1 MKKIK
6 LIVLLV
12 VFLSFQKVTAQTNE
26 AVVHGKVTNP
36 IEGLVIRLFD
46 PVSSQTVN
54 ITVLA
59 DGTFKETIK
68 LKKATYFNVFY
79 DKFFVLY
86 LDNKMDLDIN
96 FDAKNISKT
105 LSMKGKGEKENIFLR
120 SKAKLEGELYGAD
133 YTVFL
138 DSDEATFDAKMNKF
152 DAEVKSEL
160 EKQKSGLDASFVTTQ
175 LKKLEEFNAAIKQQ
189 YLDELRNKTEL
200 GFGMKSPEFND
211 YINYNGGKASL
222 KDFRGSYV
230 FIDVWATWCG
240 PCKYEMPFI
249 GKVEKEFHGKNIKF
263 VSISIDRLAD
273 EKKWRAM
280 IVKEGL
286 SGIQLLADNEIDSK
300 FIASY
305 YIQGIPRFIVLDK
318 EGKIISSDA
327 PRPSEPELTD
337 LLNSLDL

>member
-1 MKKIK
+1 MKNIK
-6 LIVLLV
+6 LIVALV

-26 AVVHGKVTNP
+26 AVVHGKIINP

-54 ITVLA
+54 ITPLA

-79 DKFFVLY
+79 DKFFLLF
-86 LDNKMDLDIN
+86 LDDKMNLEIN
-96 FDAKNISKT
+96 FDAKSISKT
-105 LSMKGKGEKENIFLR
+105 LTIKGIGEKENGFLR

-133 YTVFL
+133 YNEFINN
-138 DSDEATFDAKMNKF
+138 DQATFDAKMNKF
-152 DAEVKSEL
+152 DADVKAEL
-160 EKQKSGLDASFVTTQ
+160 EKQKSGLEVSFVTTQ
-175 LKKLEEFNAAIKQQ
+175 LKKLEEFNASIKQQ
-189 YLDELRNKTEL
+189 YLDALRNRTEL
-200 GFGMKSPEFND
+200 GFGMQSPEFDN
-211 YINYNGGKASL
+211 YINYNGGKSSL

-240 PCKYEMPFI
+240 PCKYEFPFI

-263 VSISIDRLAD
+263 VSISIDRPAD

-286 SGIQLLADNEIDSK
+286 SGVHLLAAKELDSK

-305 YIQGIPRFIVLDK
+305 YIQGIPRFIILDK